1 MKQRTAQWLHH
12 PLGAAGFILALSV
25 PPLIGEEG
33 WHARALIDTG
43 WWWIPFAIWVPAVFV
58 AGGVLAGS
66 ERRGRVDAGT
76 AGLLAG
82 LIAIT
87 VLILADLVRRFWVV
101 GEDMTFM
108 VVALWSVAGS
118 GAVVLSGIGGL
129 LGQSRRGRHR
139 AANPGLRLVSGA
151 SRQRASRG

>member
-1 MKQRTAQWLHH
+1 MTRRRTTWLHR

-33 WHARALIDTG
+33 WHAKALIDTG
-43 WWWIPFAIWVPAVFV
+43 LWWIPFAIWVPAVFIL
-58 AGGVLAGS
+58 GGVLAGS
-66 ERRGRVDAGT
+66 ERARRVDAGT

-82 LIAIT
+82 LIAIV
-87 VLILADLVRRFWVV
+87 VLILADLVRRFWIV

-118 GAVVLSGIGGL
+118 GAVVLSGVGGL
-129 LGQSRRGRHR
+129 LGHSRRHRHHPT
-139 AANPGLRLVSGA
+139 NPRLRLVSGPG
-151 SRQRASRG
+151 RQRVSRH